1 MPYYDHFFGPP
12 KTNNQTKKHQ
22 ILKILTEPRMQWG
35 TFLSQIEKIDVKA
48 NIFVLLTVNSI
59 SQTKTL
65 IIQYYS
71 IPK

>member
-1 MPYYDHFFGPP
+1 
-12 KTNNQTKKHQ
+12 
-22 ILKILTEPRMQWG
+22 MQWG